1 MRALP
6 RTLACTPLERTTG
19 HKKPLTSTLQKN
31 THQEVRV
38 FLVRKAAISQKRRSS
53 HNERKNFSAFQ
64 TNTHSRKQQH
74 GSALSTQSYFK
85 RRRGK
90 APKRR
95 FVNLTV
101 EPEALLHPRKPGGRR
116 QAGHAGSEDGHRG
129 KRRAAA
135 QHLSHGFSK
144 PLPQVAGF
152 LFCYVTLMAAS
163 LRGPLRAR
171 YLSHGARRQAPRQ
184 QGGRRRGLPGFP
196 GAAGGLAA
204 AAPLL
209 IAAVPLLIA
218 AAPLLIAALG
228 ASPRAQSQRPPHGPG
243 RAARPGSTGRPARPG
258 STGRPGP
265 WCEAAALRHA
275 GCPGSSGRWRHPRPA
290 GSRRVECDRKGRGGG
305 EETGVRFRGSRW
317 AIWERRF
324 AKGGGGARGRVRG
337 APPAAPVQVGW
348 AGAALRWRGGGRG
361 PKPSGPGGAGAARGG
376 VEAGGSGAC
385 GGSWLASPLAQGP
398 AEPVLAVAAG
408 SAASL
413 GLLVPAVYV
422 LRWALSP
429 ATNLTVILRPVT
441 RRSLSWD

>member
-6 RTLACTPLERTTG
+6 RILACTPLERTTG

-152 LFCYVTLMAAS
+152 LFCYATLDGRQLARS
-163 LRGPLRAR
+163 PPGPLPESR
-171 YLSHGARRQAPRQ
+171 
-184 QGGRRRGLPGFP
+184 
-196 GAAGGLAA
+196 
-204 AAPLL
+204 
-209 IAAVPLLIA
+209 
-218 AAPLLIAALG
+218 
-228 ASPRAQSQRPPHGPG
+228 RPPPG
-243 RAARPGSTGRPARPG
+243 TAPAGWPPPRAARLP
-258 STGRPGP
+258 
-265 WCEAAALRHA
+265 
-275 GCPGSSGRWRHPRPA
+275 
-290 GSRRVECDRKGRGGG
+290 
-305 EETGVRFRGSRW
+305 
-317 AIWERRF
+317 
-324 AKGGGGARGRVRG
+324 
-337 APPAAPVQVGW
+337 
-348 AGAALRWRGGGRG
+348 RGGGR
-361 PKPSGPGGAGAARGG
+361 PRRRSTPRRRCSTPHRRR
-376 VEAGGSGAC
+376 STPHRRR
-385 GGSWLASPLAQGP
+385 STPHRRPWRL
-398 AEPVLAVAAG
+398 AAG
-408 SAASL
+408 SVPASSSRTRPPRPAWVYRPPRPARVYRPPRPVMRSCGAPPCWVSRKLGKMAASAA
-413 GLLVPAVYV
+413 GGQPPCRV
-422 LRWALSP
+422 
-429 ATNLTVILRPVT
+429 
-441 RRSLSWD
+441 